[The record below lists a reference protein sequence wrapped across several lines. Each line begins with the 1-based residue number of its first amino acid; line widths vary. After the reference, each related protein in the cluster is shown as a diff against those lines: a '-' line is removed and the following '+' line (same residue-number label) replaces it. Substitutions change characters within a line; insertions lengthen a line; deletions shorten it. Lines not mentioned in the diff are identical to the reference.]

1 VCCSFFASLVLC
13 SPRRRDAPEGVSAAT
28 RAGAFASFFHIC
40 LFFVSPVLCCVQHK
54 YEQDRRALQLVGRL
68 KIFVTGGTMALEV
81 GGAAPAA
88 VEADRALAMEHSV
101 AHANLLEA
109 SLESRVSQRVSGMG
123 MPCRA
128 RWCLWPVAVAMFAA
142 SLPTTHCCLS
152 ITNC

>member
-1 VCCSFFASLVLC
+1 
-13 SPRRRDAPEGVSAAT
+13 
-28 RAGAFASFFHIC
+28 
-40 LFFVSPVLCCVQHK
+40 
-54 YEQDRRALQLVGRL
+54 
-68 KIFVTGGTMALEV
+68 MALEV

-109 SLESRVSQRVSGMG
+109 SLESRVSQRVSGKG

-142 SLPTTHCCLS
+142 SRPTTRCCLS